1 MGRKKGHKKSHKKRE
16 GKRKYTVSEKVRQH
30 HRNRSQAAHTKR
42 LSGYYRTARGE
53 IGKPGQIVRMQNK
66 LKWCK
71 KYATDLEAMLK

>member
-1 MGRKKGHKKSHKKRE
+1 MGRKKGGKKSHKKE
-16 GKRKYTVSEKVRQH
+16 GKRKYTVSEKVKAH
-30 HRNRSQAAHTKR
+30 HRNRSEAAHSKR

-71 KYATDLEAMLK
+71 KYATELENTLKH